1 VIPRSVVDSAR
12 IHVRLWP
19 ARGLETQTLRLLV
32 NGHSLGARTLL
43 HSPQTVSFD
52 VPARYWLQGRNLLV
66 LQFREVVDPSDARSL
81 PRAAGVDWIEITP
94 AASGGAAAATT
105 APPPPIQDAG
115 QR

>member
-1 VIPRSVVDSAR
+1 
-12 IHVRLWP
+12 LE
-19 ARGLETQTLRLLV
+19 RG
-32 NGHSLGARTLL
+32 
-43 HSPQTVSFD
+43 PQTADFYA
-52 VPARYWLQGRNLLV
+52 PAECWKEGRNLLV
-66 LQFREVVDPSDARSL
+66 LQFRDVVDPGDGRGL